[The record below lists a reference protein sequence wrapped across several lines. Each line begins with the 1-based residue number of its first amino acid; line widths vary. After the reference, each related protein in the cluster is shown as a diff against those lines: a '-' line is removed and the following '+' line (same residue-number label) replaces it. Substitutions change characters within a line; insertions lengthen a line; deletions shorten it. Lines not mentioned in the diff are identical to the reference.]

1 MLETDVV
8 LIVRIPSGEGLD
20 YGQYAC
26 TACAE
31 EHGILP
37 ADGSGEIRYRER
49 VSAK

>member
-8 LIVRIPSGEGLD
+8 LVVRIPSGEGLD

-26 TACAE
+26 QPCAKT
-31 EHGILP
+31 HRILP
-37 ADGSGEIRYRER
+37 ADDSGEIRYRER